1 MNAVTKINPLDII
14 DVQNLASFDEG
25 HLQDVIDLFKV
36 GVAEFRLVIEAK
48 KVIAHLPC
56 SQGKDSTVT
65 LLIALEAYRQSIEA
79 GKIERDRPL
88 IVSTVNT
95 KAESIPMNLY
105 VSYAKKR
112 VEAYAAKNNI
122 NLHYDIVSPPL
133 NDEYFIKYAGGN
145 KLIVNP
151 KRHGDCSIILKV
163 TPSER
168 YVKQLIE
175 SFKQSKTMAGY
186 VGYSILSC
194 VGSRSGEGGRRSANM
209 SKQNI
214 KHKNIGDILKEI
226 KEVSISNRDTKFLK
240 YAPIRHWSTNSVFD
254 ALRLAG
260 DKPLTKAPKNQKNV
274 IPAFLPDFGLLI
286 EIYGQGS
293 METCSVVVGDK
304 GGSGCNG
311 KARYG
316 CSICTMIS
324 AKDKSS
330 TALSNY
336 KRWDSLGVTN
346 ALRVR
351 DFMYRLS
358 ESYEARALHARSVD
372 SVAYSRVGL
381 QPNILKPKYLEK
393 LVRYASQLT
402 LDSIKI
408 SKEFSELVKAN
419 RVIEHPGYREIAE
432 DSSLPPKTKK
442 AFLEMYVE
450 GVQDPKNLNY
460 LLSEAHALLLSFR
473 WGIDGIG
480 AAPYRPLAIWNSL
493 EQGVGRIPYPKLN
506 SELINSYGSLE
517 LGNTSELPEALMV
530 RTMKNED
537 PVKQAKSPASLL
549 ALWNRPL
556 NGVDIFEEDM
566 NCSLTRVSNN
576 TSDITIIYEQ
586 KYIITND
593 YSVLPEQ
600 PLIKSI
606 KLAGKLV
613 EDSVKETLIH
623 SGVMEQL
630 EQLFYDKVD
639 YISKKYSFEHSA
651 ASSQAFNDDV
661 EKAFSGELTAR
672 RGIKYLSE
680 KTLFGGFS
688 LNKRKAA
695 RRSQFTRRVTSIKR
709 GRLVKGNTRLAFY
722 PAHFDS
728 TLYSSHIE
736 QKTMLAPRFDSHT
749 EVEVGTHLDSSE
761 LNLSLEAIENIEV
774 DSHKYFLWCQF
785 GGREKALQIHDE
797 YLYRKIKKRHLL
809 NLTKYD
815 IRDYGGTHVP
825 EQMLADGIITI
836 AKRYWKHLHA
846 ILKRTQIFNTLG
858 LFSFQSVPYSVLASD
873 PRFIKMS
880 DHRKDKSKLLVE
892 VRNTRNEQRKSVKKF
907 LSISPSQQCESLLA
921 LLKKNLDVLSKES
934 KRAIYTITNQNYS
947 YLFKVRFHSHDV
959 SNQVQVDTCKLWLE
973 LTYGK
978 SMTVDSIMEVCLP
991 TKQARLV
998 RDNPETKVQAAQ
1010 LISEHV
1016 SDIANTLKDTQSFWY
1031 DYVEKIKGVLSS
1043 DDDKL
1048 NNFKQLTKVRLNMYS
1063 SDNVLDYWKPGPTQL
1078 ESQLNRA
1085 IEEYTA
1091 MSSYVYGLELRLKKL
1106 NTSAMSSTIG
1116 NMSLSDKLAF
1126 LSSGNS

>member
-14 DVQNLASFDEG
+14 DVQNLASFDAG

-175 SFKQSKTMAGY
+175 SFKQSTTMADY
-186 VGYSILSC
+186 AGYSILSC

-214 KHKNIGDILKEI
+214 KHKSIGDILKEI
-226 KEVSISNRDTKFLK
+226 EEVSVTSRDTTFLK
-240 YAPIRHWSTNSVFD
+240 YAPIRHWSTDSVFD

-293 METCSVVVGDK
+293 METCSVIVGDK

-330 TALSNY
+330 TALSKY

-408 SKEFSELVKAN
+408 SNEFRELVKAD
-419 RVIEHPGYREIAE
+419 RVIDHPGYREIAE

-460 LLSEAHALLLSFR
+460 LFSEAHALLLSFR
-473 WGIDGIG
+473 WAIDGIG
-480 AAPYRPLAIWNSL
+480 AAPYRPLAIWDNL
-493 EQGVGRIPYPKLN
+493 KRGIGRIPYPKLN
-506 SELINSYGSLE
+506 SELIDNYGGIQLE
-517 LGNTSELPEALMV
+517 NISKLPEALMV
-530 RTMKNED
+530 KTLKDED
-537 PVKQAKSPASLL
+537 PVKQAESPASLL
-549 ALWNRPL
+549 SLWERPL
-556 NGVDIFEEDM
+556 NGADIFEEDM

-576 TSDITIIYEQ
+576 NTDILITYEQ
-586 KYIITND
+586 SYTISG
-593 YSVLPEQ
+593 YSVAPKQ
-600 PLIKSI
+600 PSIKSI
-606 KLAGKLV
+606 KIAGKLV
-613 EDSVKETLIH
+613 EDTIKDTLVY

-630 EQLFYDKVD
+630 EQVFDDKVE
-639 YISKKYSFEHSA
+639 YITKKHLGNPASEH
-651 ASSQAFNDDV
+651 QAFRDDIK
-661 EKAFSGELTAR
+661 KAFSGELTAR
-672 RGIKYLSE
+672 RSINYLSE
-680 KTLFGGFS
+680 KALFGGFS
-688 LNKRKAA
+688 QSRRKTTP
-695 RRSQFTRRVTSIKR
+695 RTQFTRRVTSIKR
-709 GRLVKGNTRLAFY
+709 GKVIKGNTRLAFY
-722 PAHFDS
+722 PPHFDS
-728 TLYSSHIE
+728 ALYSSHIE
-736 QKTMLAPRFDSHT
+736 KKLMLIPNFDTHT
-749 EVEVGTHLDSSE
+749 EVSVGTHLDSSE
-761 LNLSLEAIENIEV
+761 LNLSLEDIENIEV
-774 DSHKYFLWCQF
+774 DSHKYILWCDL
-785 GGREKALQIHDE
+785 GGREKALKIHDE
-797 YLYRKIKKRHLL
+797 YLARKIKKRHLL
-809 NLTKYD
+809 KLSKYD
-815 IRDYGGTHVP
+815 VRDYGGESVP
-825 EQMLADGIITI
+825 NQMLADGVITI
-836 AKRYWKHLHA
+836 AKKYWKQLHA
-846 ILKRTQIFNTLG
+846 ILKRTQIFNSLG
-858 LFSFQSVPYSVLASD
+858 LYSFQSVPYSVLAND
-873 PRFIKMS
+873 PRFIKMNE
-880 DHRKDKSKLLVE
+880 HRKDKAKLLMV
-892 VRNTRNEQRKSVKKF
+892 VRNRRNEQRKSVRKF
-907 LSISPSQQCESLLA
+907 LSKSQGQCCDSLLV
-921 LLKKNLDVLSKES
+921 LLKQNLDVLYKES
-934 KRAIYTITNQNYS
+934 KRAIYIITNQNFS
-947 YLFKVRFHSHDV
+947 HLFKVRFHSHEV
-959 SNQVQVDTCKLWLE
+959 SNQEQVDTCKLWLK

-978 SMTVDSIMEVCLP
+978 NMTVDSIMETCLP

-998 RDNPETKVQAAQ
+998 RNNPKAKIKAAQ
-1010 LISEHV
+1010 LISEFL
-1016 SDIANTLKDTQSFWY
+1016 SDIANTAKSTQSFWC
-1031 DYVEKIKGVLSS
+1031 DYVEEVKAILSN
-1043 DDDKL
+1043 DNDQL
-1048 NNFKQLTKVRLNMYS
+1048 NNFKRLTKERLKMYE
-1063 SDNVLDYWKPGPTQL
+1063 SDDVLRYWNPGETHL
-1078 ESQLNRA
+1078 VDQLNKA
-1085 IEEYTA
+1085 INKYNA
-1091 MSSYVYGLELRLKKL
+1091 ISSYVYDLQVSLMEL
-1106 NTSAMSSTIG
+1106 NASAMSSTIG

-1126 LSSGNS
+1126 LTSGNS